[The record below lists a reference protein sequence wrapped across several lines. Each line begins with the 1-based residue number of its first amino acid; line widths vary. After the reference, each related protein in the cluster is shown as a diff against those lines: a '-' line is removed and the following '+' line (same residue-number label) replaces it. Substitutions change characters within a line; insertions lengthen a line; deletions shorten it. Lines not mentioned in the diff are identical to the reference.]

1 MKGSSFAAL
10 TVGALLLFLPLVGP
24 VQAQVHAGVVF
35 DRDGLRHFHLAIGH
49 VYGVPVAAVARF
61 APAYVH
67 PDELP
72 VVYFL
77 AREARVSPETV
88 IALRSRGWS
97 WVDVTIHLGL
107 SPAIFVAHLPR
118 QGPPFGL
125 AHGYWR
131 KRGASQLRYLS
142 DREIV
147 DFMNVQ
153 FWGTYYRQPVTQVI
167 VVRERY
173 PDWAVFASGYR
184 WAPPAAVA
192 HAAPPLRV
200 QSGSGG
206 GTAGRGQAAGGVR
219 SSGRPGASAPAAAA
233 SQPTAPTRTAT
244 PAAGVGGRAAPSVP
258 AAIGDPGANQR
269 GGNGAL
275 TQRPGNGNQRP
286 ANPPGNGRGRGGGR

>member
-1 MKGSSFAAL
+1 MKGSLFAAL
-10 TVGALLLFLPLVGP
+10 TVGALLLSPPLVGP

-118 QGPPFGL
+118 QGPPFGR

-131 KRGASQLRYLS
+131 KRGGSQLRYLS

-173 PDWAVFASGYR
+173 PDWAVFASASR
-184 WAPPAAVA
+184 WAPPSAVA

-206 GTAGRGQAAGGVR
+206 VP
-219 SSGRPGASAPAAAA
+219 SSGRPGASAPAAAP
-233 SQPTAPTRTAT
+233 SQPTVPTRTAT
-244 PAAGVGGRAAPSVP
+244 PAAGVGGRAAPAAP
-258 AAIGDPGANQR
+258 ATVGPPGANQR

-275 TQRPGNGNQRP
+275 TQQPGNGNQRP
-286 ANPPGNGRGRGGGR
+286 ANPPGNSRGRGGGR